1 MKIHN
6 GTEHVVYLQKED
18 TLLELGIGETR
29 ELTGEE
35 AKGLWTAHFFTGT
48 KPKTETSMHVEKHRH
63 GGRHSTTLNIDR
75 TTHYSAITSFECDGT
90 GDIRLVQKNT
100 NVVSILLPGISVRS
114 IDAYEKGMCITTDTA
129 LPQKELHAIKRLAI
143 FKIAAA
149 LLFFLMLLAMTLEC
163 TFGVFGLFGPET
175 FFAPMAFVFTAIAG
189 VVSFIHL
196 KSFLKIKELKEP
208 GV

>member
-6 GTEHVVYLQKED
+6 GTEHVVYLQKEAP
-18 TLLELGIGETR
+18 LLELGIGETK
-29 ELTGEE
+29 ELTKEE
-35 AKGLWTAHFFTGT
+35 AKGVWTARFFTGT
-48 KPKTETSMHVEKHRH
+48 KPKTETSMHIEKHRH

-114 IDAYEKGMCITTDTA
+114 IDTYEKGMCITTDTA

-175 FFAPMAFVFTAIAG
+175 IFAPIAFIFAAVLGLVIFMH
-189 VVSFIHL
+189 V
-196 KSFLKIKELKEP
+196 KSFLKIKELKET